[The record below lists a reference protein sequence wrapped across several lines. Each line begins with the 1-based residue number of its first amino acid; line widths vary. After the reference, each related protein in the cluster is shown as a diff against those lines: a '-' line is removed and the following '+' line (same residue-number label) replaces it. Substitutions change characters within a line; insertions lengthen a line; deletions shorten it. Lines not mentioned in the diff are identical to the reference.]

1 VTRRAALGPIGLA
14 WSKVRDSLWFLPGA
28 GATSGIV
35 FGHLVA
41 MRLSPYLEEH
51 GLGSSAFFAGG
62 AEAARVLL
70 GTIAG
75 SLITVTGVTF
85 SVTIVAL
92 QLASSQFTPR
102 LLRRFVADRANQG
115 VLATFIGTFTYTL
128 VVLRTIR
135 SRDEGPGFVPGVAV
149 SLSVVLLFVSVAAL
163 IYFIHHAARSM
174 QASTILERETRQALA
189 LVDGLFP
196 QETGE
201 LTEPPLERPR
211 GEAHVVRSER
221 TGFLQAVYES
231 ALDEVA
237 AETSRVIQ
245 MEPYI
250 GAKVLVGEPLALV
263 WGRGPVDERIDQRV
277 RSAFALGDERTPEQ
291 DLEFYLIEISDIAV
305 KALSP
310 GINDPTTATLAI
322 DSLAEILLTL
332 AVRKQPAPTRA
343 TEHDN
348 VYFIARRTTFER
360 ALRISLDSVRHFGA
374 STPVIAVK
382 LLGFVARLARLV
394 PKRGHAA
401 LAVQRDAILFAAR
414 KAIDNPVDVAS
425 LERAAA
431 DAARALDMGL
441 TRPTGDEL

>member
-1 VTRRAALGPIGLA
+1 VTRRAAFGPLALA

-35 FGHLVA
+35 FGHGVA
-41 MRLSPYLEEH
+41 TTLSPYLEKH

-115 VLATFIGTFTYTL
+115 VLAIFIGTFTYTL

-135 SRDEGPGFVPGVAV
+135 QPNEGPGFVPGVAV
-149 SLSVVLLFVSVAAL
+149 SLSVILLFVSVGAL

-174 QASTILERETRQALA
+174 QASTILDRETKQALA
-189 LVDGLFP
+189 LVDVLFP
-196 QETGE
+196 QQKEE
-201 LTEPPLERPR
+201 LTAPPLERPPH
-211 GEAHVVRSER
+211 EAHLVRAER
-221 TGFLQAVYES
+221 SGFLQAVYES

-237 AETSRVIQ
+237 AETLQVIQ

-250 GAKVLVGEPLALV
+250 GMKVLAGEPLARV
-263 WGRGPVDERIDQRV
+263 WGRGPVTGTIDERV

-291 DLEFYLIEISDIAV
+291 DLEFFLIEISDIAV

-322 DSLAEILLTL
+322 DSLAEILVTL
-332 AVRKQPAPTRA
+332 AGRREPPPARA

-348 VYFIARRTTFER
+348 VYFVARRTTFER

-382 LLGFVARLARLV
+382 LLDFVARLARLV
-394 PKRGHAA
+394 PAREHAA
-401 LAVQRDAILFAAR
+401 LAQQRDAILFAAR
-414 KAIDNPVDVAS
+414 KDIDNPVDVAS
-425 LERAAA
+425 IERAAA
-431 DAARALDMGL
+431 EAARALA
-441 TRPTGDEL
+441 GDRAP